1 VHPVFEGKSPLT
13 QSAEAV
19 KQLIEFVSGMPCNEL
34 PATFALSN
42 GAQLTK
48 SSKGDVFYVTTPK
61 ACSCPGF
68 TYRGSCK
75 HVTALKSGTSRSQA
89 QAYQAR
95 QRELRAKAKAGGSL
109 PEPTGPARRLARP
122 PEDDLLAGLNPSIE
136 HWGDDGWGPN
146 LNQKKQEEWNRE
158 HPKKDS
164 IKPAGKWP
172 GGMNGPVN
180 EIPGAA

>member
-1 VHPVFEGKSPLT
+1 MMNKNLYEGKSPLT

-19 KQLIEFVSGMPCNEL
+19 KQLIEFATGKPCNEL
-34 PATFALSN
+34 PAAFALAD

-48 SSKGDVFYVTTPK
+48 SSKGDVFYMTTPK

-68 TYRGSCK
+68 TYLGSCK
-75 HVTALKSGTSRSQA
+75 HVTALKSGSNSVDGSRSQA

-109 PEPTGPARRLARP
+109 PEPTGPARRLVIP
-122 PEDDLLAGLNPSIE
+122 P
-136 HWGDDGWGPN
+136 
-146 LNQKKQEEWNRE
+146 
-158 HPKKDS
+158 KDS

-172 GGMNGPVN
+172 GGFNGPVN
-180 EIPGAA
+180 EIQGAA

>member
-1 VHPVFEGKSPLT
+1 MFEKTILEISSPLT
-13 QSAEAV
+13 QCAEAV
-19 KQLIEFVSGMPCNEL
+19 KQLIEFVSGKPCNEL

-48 SSKGDVFYVTTPK
+48 SSKGDVFYMTTPT

-75 HVTALKSGTSRSQA
+75 HMTALRSANSVDGSRSQA

-109 PEPTGPARRLARP
+109 PEPTGPARRLAKP
-122 PEDDLLAGLNPSIE
+122 PEDG
-136 HWGDDGWGPN
+136 
-146 LNQKKQEEWNRE
+146 
-158 HPKKDS
+158 
-164 IKPAGKWP
+164 IKPEGKWP
-172 GGMNGPVN
+172 GGFNGPVN
-180 EIPGAA
+180 EIQGAA

>member
-1 VHPVFEGKSPLT
+1 MMNKNLYEGKSPLT

-19 KQLIEFVSGMPCNEL
+19 KQLIEFATGKPCNEL
-34 PATFALSN
+34 PAAFALAD

-68 TYRGSCK
+68 TYRSSCK
-75 HVTALKSGTSRSQA
+75 HMTALRSGDSRSQA

-95 QRELRAKAKAGGSL
+95 QRELRAKAKTGGRL

-122 PEDDLLAGLNPSIE
+122 PED
-136 HWGDDGWGPN
+136 
-146 LNQKKQEEWNRE
+146 
-158 HPKKDS
+158 S
-164 IKPAGKWP
+164 IKPEGKWP
-172 GGMNGPVN
+172 GDFNGPVN
-180 EIPGAA
+180 EIQGAA

>member
-1 VHPVFEGKSPLT
+1 MYGKNILSVASPLT

-19 KQLIEFVSGMPCNEL
+19 KQLIEFVTGKPCKEL

-42 GAQLTK
+42 AVQLTK

-75 HVTALKSGTSRSQA
+75 HMMALRSGASGANVEASRSQA

-95 QRELRAKAKAGGSL
+95 QRELRAKAKSGSQ
-109 PEPTGPARRLARP
+109 PETC
-122 PEDDLLAGLNPSIE
+122 
-136 HWGDDGWGPN
+136 
-146 LNQKKQEEWNRE
+146 
-158 HPKKDS
+158 

-180 EIPGAA
+180 EIQGAA

>member
-1 VHPVFEGKSPLT
+1 MLNNILFEGKSPLT

-19 KQLIEFVSGMPCNEL
+19 KALIEFVTTEPCEEL
-34 PATFALSN
+34 PANFALSN

-48 SSKGDVFYVTTPK
+48 SCKGDVFYMTTLT

-75 HVTALKSGTSRSQA
+75 HVTTLRSGNSVDGSRSQS

-109 PEPTGPARRLARP
+109 PKPTGPARRLIIP
-122 PEDDLLAGLNPSIE
+122 P
-136 HWGDDGWGPN
+136 
-146 LNQKKQEEWNRE
+146 
-158 HPKKDS
+158 KDS

-172 GGMNGPVN
+172 GGFNGPVN
-180 EIPGAA
+180 EIQGRPK

>member
-1 VHPVFEGKSPLT
+1 MMNKILFEGKSPLT

-19 KQLIEFVSGMPCNEL
+19 KQLIEFVTVKPCEAL
-34 PATFALSN
+34 PANFALSN
-42 GAQLTK
+42 GAQLTR

-75 HVTALKSGTSRSQA
+75 HMTALKSGTSRSQA

-122 PEDDLLAGLNPSIE
+122 PEDG
-136 HWGDDGWGPN
+136 
-146 LNQKKQEEWNRE
+146 
-158 HPKKDS
+158 
-164 IKPAGKWP
+164 IKPEGKWP
-172 GGMNGPVN
+172 GGFNGPVN
-180 EIPGAA
+180 EIQGAA

>member
-1 VHPVFEGKSPLT
+1 MLNKILFEGKSPLT

-19 KQLIEFVSGMPCNEL
+19 KQLIEFVTGKPCKEL
-34 PATFALSN
+34 PANFALVN

-48 SSKGDVFYVTTPK
+48 SSKGDVFYMTTPK

-75 HVTALKSGTSRSQA
+75 HMTALRSGNSVDGSRSQA

-95 QRELRAKAKAGGSL
+95 QRELRAKAKAGRSL

-122 PEDDLLAGLNPSIE
+122 SEDG
-136 HWGDDGWGPN
+136 
-146 LNQKKQEEWNRE
+146 
-158 HPKKDS
+158 
-164 IKPAGKWP
+164 IKPTGKWP
-172 GGMNGPVN
+172 GGFNGPVN
-180 EIPGAA
+180 EIQGAA

>member
-1 VHPVFEGKSPLT
+1 MYGKTILSVASPLT
-13 QSAEAV
+13 QSAESV
-19 KQLIEFVSGMPCNEL
+19 KQLIEFVTGKLCEEL
-34 PATFALSN
+34 PPAFALAN

-48 SSKGDVFYVTTPK
+48 SSKGDVFYMTTPK

-75 HVTALKSGTSRSQA
+75 HVTTLSSSNSLDGSRSQA

-122 PEDDLLAGLNPSIE
+122 PEDD
-136 HWGDDGWGPN
+136 
-146 LNQKKQEEWNRE
+146 
-158 HPKKDS
+158 
-164 IKPAGKWP
+164 IKPDDKWP
-172 GGMNGPVN
+172 GGFNGPVN
-180 EIPGAA
+180 EIHGAA

>member
-1 VHPVFEGKSPLT
+1 MMNKTLFEGKSPLT

-19 KQLIEFVSGMPCNEL
+19 KALIEFVTNEPCEEL
-34 PATFALSN
+34 PANFALSN

-48 SSKGDVFYVTTPK
+48 SSKGDVFYVTTPT

-75 HVTALKSGTSRSQA
+75 HVTALKSGGSRSQA

-95 QRELRAKAKAGGSL
+95 QRELRAKAKAGRSL

-122 PEDDLLAGLNPSIE
+122 SEDG
-136 HWGDDGWGPN
+136 
-146 LNQKKQEEWNRE
+146 
-158 HPKKDS
+158 

-172 GGMNGPVN
+172 GGFNGPVN
-180 EIPGAA
+180 EIQGAA